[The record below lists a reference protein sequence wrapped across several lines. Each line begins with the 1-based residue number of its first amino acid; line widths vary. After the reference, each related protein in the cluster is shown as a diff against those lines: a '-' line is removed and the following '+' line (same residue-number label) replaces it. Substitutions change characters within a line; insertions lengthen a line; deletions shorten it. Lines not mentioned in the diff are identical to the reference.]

1 MSDNEEVS
9 SINTTEATQEQNKDQ
24 NEEQNVA
31 AQQVQPEEPTREV
44 PEGCVLSKNGKRIYT
59 REGYERLCARM
70 SALGKASSGRPRKKR
85 SEPAPESEVVA
96 VEQPRSESEVV
107 ATESEVVAKQLEQPQ
122 PEKTKVKTRKV
133 APKIPPKL
141 RAKSKSKSAADF
153 ESEDIPPTPRFATKY
168 HAIFNVVI

>member
-1 MSDNEEVS
+1 MSDNEEV
-9 SINTTEATQEQNKDQ
+9 TEAQEQNEEQ

-59 REGYERLCARM
+59 REGYDRLCARM

-107 ATESEVVAKQLEQPQ
+107 AKQLQQPQQPQ

-141 RAKSKSKSAADF
+141 RAKSKSSADF

>member
-1 MSDNEEVS
+1 MSDNEEV
-9 SINTTEATQEQNKDQ
+9 TEAQEQNEEQ

-59 REGYERLCARM
+59 REGYDRLCARM

-85 SEPAPESEVVA
+85 SESEVVGSESEVVA
-96 VEQPRSESEVV
+96 KQLEQPRSESEVV
-107 ATESEVVAKQLEQPQ
+107 GVAQQLEQLEQPQ

-141 RAKSKSKSAADF
+141 RAKSNSKYF
-153 ESEDIPPTPRFATKY
+153 ESEDIPPTPRFASKY
-168 HAIFNVVI
+168 HAIFDVVI